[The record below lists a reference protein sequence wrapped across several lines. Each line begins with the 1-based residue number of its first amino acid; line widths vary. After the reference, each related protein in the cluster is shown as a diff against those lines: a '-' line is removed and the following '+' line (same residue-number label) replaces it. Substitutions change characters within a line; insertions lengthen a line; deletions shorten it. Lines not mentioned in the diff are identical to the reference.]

1 MTEDRFDRLLQ
12 DAVQDYHRPPPTPRE
27 EMWQRIAA
35 ARAARRRRVIVLRP
49 WLRWGLGI
57 AAVLVLGFAI
67 GRWTAG
73 GPGPAGA
80 PAAAD
85 AAPGADRVNALAYPV
100 AAAQYPTPTQAL
112 LTGFPAAPPPGDPPP
127 RF

>member
-73 GPGPAGA
+73 GPGRAGA
-80 PAAAD
+80 PAGAGAARG
-85 AAPGADRVNALAYPV
+85 ARRGGAPAHPV
-100 AAAQYPTPTQAL
+100 AAAQYLTPPEAPPTR
-112 LTGFPAAPPPGDPPP
+112 FPAATPPGEPA
-127 RF
+127 

>member
-1 MTEDRFDRLLQ
+1 GRQARWQES
-12 DAVQDYHRPPPTPRE
+12 HRPPRTPRG
-27 EMWQRIAA
+27 EMWQRVAA
-35 ARAARRRRVIVLRP
+35 ARAARRQRAIVLRP

-73 GPGPAGA
+73 GPGRAGA

-85 AAPGADRVNALAYPV
+85 AASGADRGKRRALPRLPRSA
-100 AAAQYPTPTQAL
+100 
-112 LTGFPAAPPPGDPPP
+112 PAP
-127 RF
+127 

>member
-73 GPGPAGA
+73 GPGRAGA
-80 PAAAD
+80 PAGAHAARGARPGD
-85 AAPGADRVNALAYPV
+85 APAYPRAAAPY
-100 AAAQYPTPTQAL
+100 
-112 LTGFPAAPPPGDPPP
+112 PPPP
-127 RF
+127 

>member
-73 GPGPAGA
+73 GPGRAGA
-80 PAAAD
+80 PAGAD
-85 AAPGADRVNALAYPV
+85 AARGADRSEEHTSELQSPFNIVCR
-100 AAAQYPTPTQAL
+100 L
-112 LTGFPAAPPPGDPPP
+112 LL
-127 RF
+127 